1 MSSLSGNRK
10 HNHRMNFNNKL
21 YIGQIIHTH
30 HFQHVANYIFRPGN
44 FYRISAII
52 EGIFSDM
59 ANSVTV
65 NFYWKGDIYAKK
77 RYNGT

>member
-1 MSSLSGNRK
+1 MLPITFLSQELLS
-10 HNHRMNFNNKL
+10 NF
-21 YIGQIIHTH
+21 
-30 HFQHVANYIFRPGN
+30 R
-44 FYRISAII
+44 II
-52 EGIFSDM
+52 EGIFSNM